1 MLSHNVKI
9 NDRGKK
15 IICIIHVIE
24 AIAVISY
31 KLTIT
36 FDLILA
42 ISQID
47 RINNYIDLEKYIRL
61 NSI

>member
-47 RINNYIDLEKYIRL
+47 RINNYIDLEKYIKL
-61 NSI
+61 N